1 MVYDCIIIGGGPA
14 GLTAGIYAARSGMK
28 TLLLEKMTPGG
39 QMAFIHKLENYPG
52 TNGISGVD
60 LSMEMQQQAESIGVE
75 FEYEAVVQAEING
88 KIKSVKTESGKIYEA
103 KTLIIC
109 TGASHKHLGIP
120 KETELAGAGV
130 SYCAVCDGAFFKNQ
144 DVAVVGGGNTALQD
158 TLYLASICRKVYL
171 IHRRSEF
178 RASKILVD
186 RARKLDNVEFV
197 LNAQVKELSGEN
209 SLTGIK
215 VEGNCGPRNYEVS
228 GLFIAVGMIPD
239 NAIAEGL
246 ELNNG
251 YIVTDE
257 NMRTSVEGVYA
268 AGDIRAKEMRQV
280 ITAASDGAI
289 AANSAAMFLM
299 V

>member
-14 GLTAGIYAARSGMK
+14 GLSAGIYAARSGMK
-28 TLLLEKMTPGG
+28 TLLLEKLTVGG
-39 QMAFIHKLENYPG
+39 QMAFIHKIENYPG
-52 TNGISGVD
+52 TNGVSGFD
-60 LSMEMQQQAESIGVE
+60 LSMGMQQQAESIGVE
-75 FEYEAVVQAEING
+75 FEYDAAVQAELNG
-88 KIKSVKTESGKIYEA
+88 KIKSVVTESGKKYET

-109 TGASHKHLGIP
+109 TGASHKHLGV
-120 KETELAGAGV
+120 EREEELAGAGV

-171 IHRRSEF
+171 IHRRGEF

-186 RARKLDNVEFV
+186 RARELDNVEFV
-197 LNAQVKELSGEN
+197 LNAQVKELQGEET
-209 SLTGIK
+209 LTGIK
-215 VEGNCGPRNYEVS
+215 VEGTCGPRDYEVS
-228 GLFIAVGMIPD
+228 GLFVAVGMVPD
-239 NAIAEGL
+239 NSIAGEL
-246 ELNNG
+246 EMDNG

-257 NMRTSVEGVYA
+257 NMKTSIDGVYA
-268 AGDIRAKEMRQV
+268 AGDIRSKEMRQV

-289 AANSAAMFLM
+289 AANSAAIFLM